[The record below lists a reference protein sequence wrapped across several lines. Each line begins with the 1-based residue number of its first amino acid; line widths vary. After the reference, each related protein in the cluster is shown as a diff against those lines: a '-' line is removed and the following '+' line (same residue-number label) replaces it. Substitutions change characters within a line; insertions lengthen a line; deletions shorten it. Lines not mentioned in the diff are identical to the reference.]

1 MRDKRDLSLSETVKM
16 EMLADYEKLLSQP
29 VRTFTDMEEAVDVFK
44 QEAGRKAMEAM
55 LALKK
60 TRK

>member
-1 MRDKRDLSLSETVKM
+1 MKDGIEIGAYERYKI
-16 EMLADYEKLLSQP
+16 EMMAECEKLFKQP